1 MTEKAKRVM
10 LSRAAA
16 ALLAASLV
24 PSVAAAQLADTT
36 TPPAVVQEAE
46 VQQAVADLWKTVSK
60 ENIKEIADIDGYWQD
75 FYEIFGFRIDGVDYD
90 ADVDIQKGIP
100 SLAE

>member
-1 MTEKAKRVM
+1 MYRMLHDRVCQDTVVTDDKRLIRM
-10 LSRAAA
+10 
-16 ALLAASLV
+16 
-24 PSVAAAQLADTT
+24 DDY
-36 TPPAVVQEAE
+36 EMKAE